1 MGKRCQVYQGV
12 LQCKIACKYVSI
24 SVLCDLTFKY
34 GHRRHVIVKYRFMQT
49 EIHCE
54 RKHKFSFC
62 LQEMIIKAGLTLQ
75 EMIAKAGLT
84 LQEMITKAGLTLQEM
99 ITKAGLNVLSL
110 DAMFNYSYHVDY
122 GNHTKIA
129 VYLLVNVGHFG
140 TVFSPLCRMSFIAR
154 CTRYNI
160 M

>member
-1 MGKRCQVYQGV
+1 
-12 LQCKIACKYVSI
+12 
-24 SVLCDLTFKY
+24 
-34 GHRRHVIVKYRFMQT
+34 
-49 EIHCE
+49 
-54 RKHKFSFC
+54 
-62 LQEMIIKAGLTLQ
+62 MITKAGLTLQ
-75 EMIAKAGLT
+75 EMITKAGLTLQVMITIAGLT

-160 M
+160 MWYILSVTCSRSVVFSGYSDFLHQ